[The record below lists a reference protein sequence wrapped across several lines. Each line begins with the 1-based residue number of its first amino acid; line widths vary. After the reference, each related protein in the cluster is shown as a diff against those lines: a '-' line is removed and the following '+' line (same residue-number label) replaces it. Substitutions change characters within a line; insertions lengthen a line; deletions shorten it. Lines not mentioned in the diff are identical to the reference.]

1 MKPASHPH
9 LISIVL
15 SMVVWPNLAST
26 PMVQAQSQNN
36 GNSSALTVEQLRQR
50 ILEAKQSQPNSP
62 QQFLAMQSTIR
73 DASQQLLKSVD
84 DRDSAAY
91 KEAEFDYLSSSVML
105 LGHDGKEAALQTFA
119 KIRDYLDGK
128 EKLTLHDA
136 QIAILAC
143 QNLEHMADTKVAKEA
158 YTALSKILE
167 DKKEPQFSE
176 ILDHLQASQRRLD
189 LPGLELKLDG
199 TTLDGKPFQLSDYR
213 GSITVLYLWATWSK
227 PSTQEFS
234 HLQRLQKALRSKG
247 LQVIT
252 LSLDEQLPPLE
263 DFIKNNN
270 VSWPVLWDRTKGKS
284 HPFVKEHGIASLPT
298 SIVLDR
304 EGKVI
309 SVEASVSTLAIA
321 LDRIFFPSSA
331 SQQNAETDKAKQP

>member
-1 MKPASHPH
+1 
-9 LISIVL
+9 
-15 SMVVWPNLAST
+15 
-26 PMVQAQSQNN
+26 
-36 GNSSALTVEQLRQR
+36 
-50 ILEAKQSQPNSP
+50 
-62 QQFLAMQSTIR
+62 
-73 DASQQLLKSVD
+73 
-84 DRDSAAY
+84 
-91 KEAEFDYLSSSVML
+91 
-105 LGHDGKEAALQTFA
+105 
-119 KIRDYLDGK
+119 
-128 EKLTLHDA
+128 
-136 QIAILAC
+136 
-143 QNLEHMADTKVAKEA
+143 MA
-158 YTALSKILE
+158 
-167 DKKEPQFSE
+167 
-176 ILDHLQASQRRLD
+176 
-189 LPGLELKLDG
+189 

-252 LSLDEQLPPLE
+252 LSLDEQLRRWKTSLKT
-263 DFIKNNN
+263 IM
-270 VSWPVLWDRTKGKS
+270 SHGRLWDRTKGKS